1 MPGSWP
7 IPNLSLT
14 GARSGTCLLFVQMG
28 SCAVSNYGKGRRFE
42 YEVAQLFEANGF
54 IVTRAASSKGP
65 WDLVAVKKT
74 PQNEKKVYL
83 VVVFA
88 QCKVNKF

>member
-1 MPGSWP
+1 M
-7 IPNLSLT
+7 
-14 GARSGTCLLFVQMG
+14 
-28 SCAVSNYGKGRRFE
+28 SNYGKGRRFE

-65 WDLVAVKKT
+65 WDLVAVKET

-83 VVVFA
+83 LVVFA
-88 QCKVNKF
+88 QCKVKKQ